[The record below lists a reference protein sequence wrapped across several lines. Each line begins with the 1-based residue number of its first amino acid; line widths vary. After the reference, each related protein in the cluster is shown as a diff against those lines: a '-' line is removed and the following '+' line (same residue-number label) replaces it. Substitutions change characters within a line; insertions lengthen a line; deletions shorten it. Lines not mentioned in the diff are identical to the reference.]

1 MASKRVDAKMG
12 DTIELTKIADT
23 SKSPIIAKAL
33 FEKVE
38 SLNGNRGR
46 FVSSMTNNALAAL
59 ELVISKT
66 KDYAT
71 IDDPYRNFR
80 MSESVGVSVEKGILV
95 RMCDKLSRIG
105 NLIES
110 NDNSVKDESIEDT
123 LIDIMNYSNI
133 LLCYIQEKR
142 NT

>member
-1 MASKRVDAKMG
+1 MASKRTDQG
-12 DTIELTKIADT
+12 LPGSI

-33 FEKVE
+33 FERVE
-38 SLNGNRGR
+38 SLNGNRSR
-46 FVSSMTNNALAAL
+46 FVSSMTNNALGAL

-105 NLIES
+105 NLIE
-110 NDNSVKDESIEDT
+110 NDHNSVKDESIEDT

>member
-1 MASKRVDAKMG
+1 MASKNAENDTTKKKMSSSVMAQMSSVMAKG
-12 DTIELTKIADT
+12 
-23 SKSPIIAKAL
+23 L
-33 FEKVE
+33 FEKLE
-38 SLNGNRGR
+38 SLDGNRGR
-46 FVSSMTNNALAAL
+46 FVTSMTNNSLSALD
-59 ELVISKT
+59 LVISKT

-105 NLIES
+105 NLIER
-110 NDNSVKDESIEDT
+110 NDHSVKDESIEDT